1 MKQALVLLSLL
12 AVMLVGSVAAAA
24 PVFKDEDKGIVVNVG
39 VLLQP
44 QFQMTMP
51 GSDGAGPGACGSAL
65 RNRCSAGI
73 GNARGDG
80 PAEDFFL
87 RRARLMIWG
96 SATKEISYFAETDE
110 PNLGK
115 GGNFN
120 TAAGS
125 AFSFIQDAFL
135 TYSFNPLFRIDA
147 GLLLIPLSH
156 HTLEGATSL
165 NALDYHT
172 DEIRFPTGRA
182 FRDTGIQFRG
192 LAAQDHFHYRLS
204 ITEGVRNGALAVT
217 TAGAPAPAHSIL
229 NPGSVPRFTLQL
241 RGNIIGS
248 EPDFFFKGIYFSEK
262 PIVSVG
268 LGTDWQSEAVF
279 KIDHHHGDYIAMSGD
294 VFVEWPFTPK
304 DEIIFKG
311 NYFFYGEGNDS
322 ISGPV
327 TVNGA
332 ATTSTVAVPG
342 ATNVVQGSNAAYAE
356 LGFRHDFIEPLAY
369 MEVFKARKDAQSII
383 APHVGVNFW
392 VLKHNFNVKTDL
404 GYKRTEVKA
413 EPPKKDI
420 LWTTQAQLFF

>member
-12 AVMLVGSVAAAA
+12 AAMLASSVAGAA

-44 QFQMTMP
+44 WFQMTMP
-51 GSDGAGPGACGSAL
+51 GSNGAGPGACGTGL

-96 SATKEISYFAETDE
+96 SVTKDLAYFAETDE

-120 TAAGS
+120 TGAGS

-135 TYSFNPLFRIDA
+135 SYTVHPAFKIDVGLF
-147 GLLLIPLSH
+147 LMPLSH

-165 NALDYHT
+165 NALDYHS
-172 DEIRFPTGRA
+172 DEIRFPTGRI
-182 FRDTGIQFRG
+182 FRDTGVQFRG
-192 LAAQDHFHYRLS
+192 LALQDHLHYRLA
-204 ITEGVRNGALAVT
+204 ITEGVRNSALVVT

-229 NPGSVPRFTLQL
+229 NPGSVPRFTAQI
-241 RGNIIGS
+241 RGNIMGS

-262 PIVSVG
+262 PIISVG
-268 LGTDWQSEAVF
+268 VGGDWQSEAAF
-279 KIDHHHGDYIAMSGD
+279 KINHHHGDYAALSGD
-294 VFVEWPFTPK
+294 VFVEYPLTPK
-304 DEIIFKG
+304 DEIIGKL
-311 NYFFYGEGNDS
+311 NYFYYAQGNES
-322 ISGPV
+322 ITGPV
-327 TVNGA
+327 TVNGMTVNSTA
-332 ATTSTVAVPG
+332 AIPG
-342 ATNVVQGSNAAYAE
+342 ATSVVQGSNAAYAE
-356 LGFRHDFIEPLAY
+356 VGFRHDFIEPLVF

-392 VLKHNFNVKTDL
+392 VMKHNFNLKTDL
-404 GYKRTEVKA
+404 GYKRTEIKA

-420 LWTTQAQLFF
+420 LWTTQAQVFF

>member
-44 QFQMTMP
+44 WFQMTMP
-51 GSDGAGPGACGSAL
+51 GSDGAGPGACGTPL
-65 RNRCSAGI
+65 RNRCSPGI

-87 RRARLMIWG
+87 RRARLMVWG
-96 SATKEISYFAETDE
+96 SVTKELSYFAETDE

-120 TAAGS
+120 TGAGS

-135 TYSFNPLFRIDA
+135 TYSFNPAYRIDV
-147 GLLLIPLSH
+147 GLFLVPLSH

-165 NALDYHT
+165 NALDYHS
-172 DEIRFPTGRA
+172 DQIRFPTGRA

-192 LAAQDHFHYRLS
+192 LALQDHLHYRLA
-204 ITEGVRNGALAVT
+204 ITEGVRNSALVVT
-217 TAGAPAPAHSIL
+217 TAGTPAPPHSVL
-229 NPGSVPRFTLQL
+229 NPGSVPRFSAQI
-241 RGNIIGS
+241 RGNILGS

-268 LGTDWQSEAVF
+268 IGGDWQSEAVF
-279 KIDHHHGDYIAMSGD
+279 KLNHHHGDYAALSGD
-294 VFVEWPFTPK
+294 VFVEYPLTAK
-304 DEIIFKG
+304 DEVIGKL
-311 NYFFYGEGNDS
+311 NYFYYAQGNDS
-322 ISGPV
+322 LTVPV
-327 TVNGA
+327 MVDGMSVN
-332 ATTSTVAVPG
+332 STIAVPG
-342 ATNVVQGSNAAYAE
+342 ATNVVQGSSSAYAE
-356 LGFRHDFIEPLAY
+356 VGFRHDFIEPLAY
-369 MEVFKARKDAQSII
+369 LEVFKARKDAQSIL

-392 VLKHNFNVKTDL
+392 VMKHNFNLKTDV
-404 GYKRTEVKA
+404 GYRRTELKA
-413 EPPKKDI
+413 QPPKKDI
-420 LWTTQAQLFF
+420 LWTTQAQVFF